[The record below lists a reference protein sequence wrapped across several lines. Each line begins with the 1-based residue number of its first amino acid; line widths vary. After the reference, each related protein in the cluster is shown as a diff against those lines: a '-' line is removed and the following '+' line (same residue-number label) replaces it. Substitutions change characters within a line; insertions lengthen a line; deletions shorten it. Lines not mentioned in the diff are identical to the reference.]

1 MKKRIKLYD
10 KTFEEFIPNEQITR
24 SIEALASRI
33 NEDYKGRE
41 TPIFLGVLNGAFMF
55 MGELMKRIDFQC
67 EISFIKLASYVGTG
81 SSGKVTELIGLKDN
95 IRGRHIIIV
104 EDIVDTG
111 ESFSHLMR
119 SLEGHR
125 PATVEIATLLFKPEA
140 YKKDLPIK
148 YVGMSIGREFI
159 VGYGLDYDELGR
171 NLSDIYVL
179 VKE

>member
-1 MKKRIKLYD
+1 MKKRVTLYD
-10 KTFEEFIPNEQITR
+10 KTFEQYISNERITR
-24 SIEALASRI
+24 AIEEVAKRL
-33 NEDYKGRE
+33 NEDYKDKE

-55 MGELMKRIDFQC
+55 MGELMKHIDFNC
-67 EISFIKLASYVGTG
+67 EISFIKLASYQGTRSTG
-81 SSGKVTELIGLKDN
+81 RVTELIGLKDN

-125 PATVEIATLLFKPEA
+125 PATVEIATMLFKPEA
-140 YKKDLPIK
+140 YKKELSIK
-148 YVGMSIGREFI
+148 YVGMEIGREFI